1 MIAGHFGLAAI
12 VKARATSV
20 PLWALMLGCQI
31 LDVVFVPL
39 VVAGVERFEP
49 IAGATAGGYG
59 ELIIHADYTH
69 SLVGA
74 VLLSVLFGGLL
85 GLRYGRRAAIV
96 LGLVAFS
103 HWPLDLLMHRH
114 DMPLLPGGPPSF
126 GLGLWRWQGVSAA
139 LELAL
144 VVAGAVLYWRAA
156 RDVSAGR
163 STLRRANVCGAA
175 MLGFG
180 VLTLGLNLAGM

>member
-1 MIAGHFGLAAI
+1 M
-12 VKARATSV
+12 
-20 PLWALMLGCQI
+20 
-31 LDVVFVPL
+31 
-39 VVAGVERFEP
+39 
-49 IAGATAGGYG
+49 
-59 ELIIHADYTH
+59 
-69 SLVGA
+69 
-74 VLLSVLFGGLL
+74 
-85 GLRYGRRAAIV
+85 

-139 LELAL
+139 LELAF

-156 RDVSAGR
+156 RYVSEDR
-163 STLRRANVCGAA
+163 STRRRANVCGAA

-180 VLTLGLNLAGM
+180 LLTLGLNLAGM